1 MVLLWAGSGS
11 LALAKEV
18 SLSPDLGGEDTSKL
32 GDFPVPDLKIT
43 PHTLDARTTRLLVR
57 HKRQLGYP
65 AALPVHGASQDT
77 ALPDIAGSTKLQV
90 LRP

>member
-43 PHTLDARTTRLLVR
+43 LQKEPNFYATPTLIPMYGR
-57 HKRQLGYP
+57 
-65 AALPVHGASQDT
+65 GAGPGG
-77 ALPDIAGSTKLQV
+77 AI
-90 LRP
+90 

>member
-43 PHTLDARTTRLLVR
+43 LFNIISLNAPTVCITNGW
-57 HKRQLGYP
+57 LGS
-65 AALPVHGASQDT
+65 HEFMDFRM
-77 ALPDIAGSTKLQV
+77 I
-90 LRP
+90 

>member
-43 PHTLDARTTRLLVR
+43 QYDKMKNFLLEGNFPR
-57 HKRQLGYP
+57 AYFGD
-65 AALPVHGASQDT
+65 LPCG
-77 ALPDIAGSTKLQV
+77 K
-90 LRP
+90 

>member
-43 PHTLDARTTRLLVR
+43 QLENGFAYGQKKLVIGGR
-57 HKRQLGYP
+57 IP
-65 AALPVHGASQDT
+65 SED
-77 ALPDIAGSTKLQV
+77 
-90 LRP
+90 

>member
-43 PHTLDARTTRLLVR
+43 PVNLPTAISVCRGPAVGFVSGLSFLFFRGLDA
-57 HKRQLGYP
+57 
-65 AALPVHGASQDT
+65 
-77 ALPDIAGSTKLQV
+77 
-90 LRP
+90 LRILARA